1 MFPGTGIVATVG
13 PSWMRLH
20 GRGEDCSDIDL
31 GVVLL
36 RLFLGPLTLFATG
49 VAGLVFFSF
58 FSL

>member
-1 MFPGTGIVATVG
+1 VATVG